1 MKSRKLSRKRRRATV
16 VGASAAAVVA
26 GVALIP
32 NWSAGAAV
40 TDDPT
45 VDASTKAT
53 FQKLADAVFTDRTQ
67 ALVDGSTSAHTH
79 HTAGFS
85 GSVRLSGGQTRE
97 QSSALGKL
105 RARKTLLAKLG
116 EKYSAGDTKVTL
128 DATEVHGR
136 SAKVAVTETTTLT
149 YKKGTVPAKGPKT
162 TGFQAHHELTF
173 KAGRHGDWQLT
184 GIHDTD
190 DGYLAVNQVEPPAT
204 SSTPTTPPTGGTSPS
219 PSAPSTG
226 GTSPSPTATPTGTPS
241 SPSDDGPPDAPR
253 AATSYP
259 APANPKQLTGG
270 AYDYKAMVA
279 YAQKYWNHYNPDYP
293 DYNGAGA
300 GGDCTNFVSQVLKAG
315 GWKHVPGYTDDY
327 TKWFGNA
334 DIQSDSFV
342 GVNEF
347 SWFALSSKR
356 VTPLANVY
364 QADLGDVIQ
373 MDFDRDGSKDHSMV
387 VTYRDGSGVPYVT
400 YHSTNT
406 YNRSVAS
413 LVASYPTAYFYAYR
427 T

>member
-1 MKSRKLSRKRRRATV
+1 MKSRRLSRKGRRTTI

-40 TDDPT
+40 TNDPT
-45 VDASTKAT
+45 VDAATKAT

-67 ALVDGSTSAHTH
+67 ALVDGSTSARTQHTK
-79 HTAGFS
+79 GFH
-85 GSVRLSGGQTRE
+85 GSVRLSGGQSHQ
-97 QSSALGKL
+97 QSSALGQL
-105 RARKTLLAKLG
+105 RARKDRLAKLG
-116 EKYSAGDTKVTL
+116 EKYSAGSTTVTL
-128 DATEVHGR
+128 DATEVHGH
-136 SAKVAVTETTTLT
+136 SAKVAVTETTSLT
-149 YKKGTVPAKGPKT
+149 YKPGTTSAKGPKT

-173 KAGRHGDWQLT
+173 QAGRHGDWQLT
-184 GIHDTD
+184 GIKDTD
-190 DGYLAVNQVEPPAT
+190 DGYLAVNQVET
-204 SSTPTTPPTGGTSPS
+204 
-219 PSAPSTG
+219 PSAPKDNASA
-226 GTSPSPTATPTGTPS
+226 SPSS
-241 SPSDDGPPDAPR
+241 SSDDGPPTAPR
-253 AATSYP
+253 AAISYP
-259 APANPKQLTGG
+259 APANPKKLTGG
-270 AYDYKAMVA
+270 TYDYKAMVT
-279 YAQKYWNHYNPDYP
+279 YAQKYWNHYNTAYP
-293 DYNGAGA
+293 DYNGEGA

-327 TKWFGNA
+327 TKWFGTA

-356 VTPLANVY
+356 VTPLADVY

-373 MDFDRDGSKDHSMV
+373 MDFNRDGSKDHSMV
-387 VTYRDGSGVPYVT
+387 VTYRDASGVPYVT

-413 LVASYPTAYFYAYR
+413 LVASYPTAYYYAYR

>member
-1 MKSRKLSRKRRRATV
+1 MKSRKLSRKGRRTTII
-16 VGASAAAVVA
+16 GASAAAVVA

-45 VDASTKAT
+45 VDAATKAT
-53 FQKLADAVFTDRTQ
+53 FQKLADAVFTDRTE
-67 ALVDGSTSAHTH
+67 ALVDGSTSARTQHTK
-79 HTAGFS
+79 GFS

-97 QSSALGKL
+97 QSSAIGQL
-105 RARKTLLAKLG
+105 RARKDRLAELG
-116 EKYSAGDTKVTL
+116 EKYSAGSTKVTL

-136 SAKVAVTETTTLT
+136 NAKVAVTETTTLT
-149 YKKGTVPAKGPKT
+149 YKAGTTSAKGPTT

-173 KAGRHGDWQLT
+173 KAGGNGDWQLT
-184 GIHDTD
+184 GIKDTD
-190 DGYLAVNQVEPPAT
+190 DGYLAVNQVAT
-204 SSTPTTPPTGGTSPS
+204 
-219 PSAPSTG
+219 PSAPKDDKAAAAS
-226 GTSPSPTATPTGTPS
+226 
-241 SPSDDGPPDAPR
+241 DGPPTAPR

-259 APANPKQLTGG
+259 APANPKKLTGG
-270 AYDYKAMVA
+270 TYDYKAMVT
-279 YAQKYWNHYNPDYP
+279 YAQTYWNHYNTAYP
-293 DYNGAGA
+293 DYNGEGA

-347 SWFALSSKR
+347 SWFALSSQR

-373 MDFDRDGSKDHSMV
+373 MDFNRDGSKDHSMV
-387 VTYRDGSGVPYVT
+387 VTYRSGSGVPYVT

-413 LVASYPTAYFYAYR
+413 LVASYPSAYYYAYR